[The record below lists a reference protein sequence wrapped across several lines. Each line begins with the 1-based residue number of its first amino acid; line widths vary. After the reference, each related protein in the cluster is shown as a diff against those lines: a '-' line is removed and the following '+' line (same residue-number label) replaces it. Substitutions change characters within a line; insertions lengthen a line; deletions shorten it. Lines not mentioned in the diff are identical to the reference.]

1 MVGSIVGAA
10 ISVHRHAGLRR
21 LTRACLLAAGLL
33 ALALALGAPAARGAA
48 MPSLV
53 HNPLTDPKTGR
64 PLSCPDPSVIR
75 EPHRQYSLYMVCTS
89 DFARNAYPIWGSN
102 DGVRWTK
109 LGSVFPH
116 GQGPSWAIP
125 AGKAHGRYW
134 APDLHRFDGH
144 WVLYFAAQMT
154 TTTARA
160 LTPAPQGDFAIG
172 VATTTDLRSGHWTTA
187 LLHASGQFNA
197 LRGEKGNRELT
208 GGVIDPN
215 EFENPV
221 TGQRYLVWA
230 KQSNEIFLGEL
241 SPDGL
246 TLAPGVKRILVPSTP
261 WECANLRGTC
271 TIEGPVGYWYDNVAY
286 IIYSASSTWSGSYAV
301 GVAASTAPLS
311 IPFTKDPDP
320 ILTSSGDLLGPGGT
334 SEPVTAPD
342 GSPIIYF
349 HSLVGGPDTAH
360 VSSQRF
366 LTVGRFHYASAA
378 AASLGTI
385 ASGASVGISWPQI
398 SSGKPK
404 NYTTLVRRHH

>member
-1 MVGSIVGAA
+1 MV
-10 ISVHRHAGLRR
+10 L
-21 LTRACLLAAGLL
+21 LACVVAAGL
-33 ALALALGAPAARGAA
+33 ACLGAPAADATA
-48 MPSLV
+48 KPSLV
-53 HNPLTDPKTGR
+53 HNPLTDPKTGK

-89 DFARNAYPIWGSN
+89 DFDRNAYPIWGSN
-102 DGVRWTK
+102 DGVRWTQ

-125 AGKAHGRYW
+125 AGKQHGRYW
-134 APDLHRFDGH
+134 APDLHWFDGH

-154 TTTARA
+154 TATEHT
-160 LTPAPQGDFAIG
+160 LSPAPQGSWAIG
-172 VATTTDLRSGHWTTA
+172 VATTTDLRAGHWTAA
-187 LLHASGQFNA
+187 LLHYSGQFNR
-197 LRGEKGNRELT
+197 LPSEQGNRELA

-230 KQSNEIFLGEL
+230 KQSNQIFLGEL
-241 SPDGL
+241 SSDGL
-246 TLAPGVKRILVPSTP
+246 TLAPVAQRILVPSTP

-286 IIYSASSTWSGSYAV
+286 IMYSASSTWSGSYAV

-311 IPFTKDPDP
+311 VPFTKDPEP
-320 ILTSSGDLLGPGGT
+320 ILTSSRDLLGPGGT

-349 HSLVGGPDTAH
+349 HSLAGAPDNQH
-360 VSSQRF
+360 VSSRRY
-366 LTVGRFHYASAA
+366 LTVGRFHYVSAA
-378 AASLGTI
+378 NASL
-385 ASGASVGISWPQI
+385 ASTATGASVGISWPQI
-398 SSGKPK
+398 SAGKPK
-404 NYTTLVRRHH
+404 NYTTLVPASR

>member
-1 MVGSIVGAA
+1 MV
-10 ISVHRHAGLRR
+10 L
-21 LTRACLLAAGLL
+21 LACVVAAGL
-33 ALALALGAPAARGAA
+33 ACLGAPAADAAA

-53 HNPLTDPKTGR
+53 HNPLTNPKTGK

-89 DFARNAYPIWGSN
+89 DFDRDAYPIWGSN
-102 DGVRWTK
+102 DGVRWTR

-125 AGKAHGRYW
+125 AGAQHGRYW
-134 APDLHRFDGH
+134 APDLHWFDGH
-144 WVLYFAAQMT
+144 WVLYFAALMT
-154 TTTARA
+154 RA
-160 LTPAPQGDFAIG
+160 TEHSLKPAAQGGWAIG
-172 VATTTDLRSGHWTTA
+172 VATTSNLRSGHWTTS
-187 LLHASGQFNA
+187 LLHYSGQFNA
-197 LRGEKGNRELT
+197 LPSATGNRELA

-230 KQSNEIFLGEL
+230 KQSNEIFLDQL
-241 SPDGL
+241 SSDGL
-246 TLAPGVKRILVPSTP
+246 TLEPGAQRILIPSTP

-271 TIEGPVGYWYDNVAY
+271 TIEGPVGYWYNNVAY
-286 IIYSASSTWSGSYAV
+286 VMYSASSTWSGSYAV

-311 IPFTKDPDP
+311 VPFAKDPDP

-349 HSLVGGPDTAH
+349 HSLAGAPDNKH
-360 VSSQRF
+360 VSSQRY

-378 AASLGTI
+378 NASLVSI
-385 ASGASVGISWPQI
+385 ATGASVGISWPQI

-404 NYTTLVRRHH
+404 NYTTLVRDSR

>member
-1 MVGSIVGAA
+1 VQ
-10 ISVHRHAGLRR
+10 RYTGLRR
-21 LTRACLLAAGLL
+21 FWLVCIVTVGLAC
-33 ALALALGAPAARGAA
+33 LGAPVAFAAP
-48 MPSLV
+48 MPTLV
-53 HNPLTDPKTGR
+53 HNPLTNPKTHK
-64 PLSCPDPSVIR
+64 PLSCPDPTVIR
-75 EPHRQYSLYMVCTS
+75 EPRRQYSMYMVCTS
-89 DFARNAYPIWGSN
+89 DFERDAFPIWGSG

-125 AGKAHGRYW
+125 AGKQHGRYW
-134 APDLHRFDGH
+134 APDLHWFDGQ
-144 WVLYFAAQMT
+144 WVLYYAAQMT
-154 TTTARA
+154 YATEHT
-160 LTPAPQGDFAIG
+160 LDPAVHGNFAIG
-172 VATTTDLRSGHWTTA
+172 VATTTNLRGGHWTTA
-187 LLHASGQFNA
+187 LLHYSGQFNRLPSA
-197 LRGEKGNRELT
+197 NGNRELA

-241 SPDGL
+241 SADGL
-246 TLAPGVKRILVPSTP
+246 TLAPGTQRILVPSTP

-271 TIEGPVGYWYDNVAY
+271 TIEGPVGYWYNNVAY
-286 IIYSASSTWSGSYAV
+286 VLYSASSTWSGSYAV

-311 IPFTKDPDP
+311 VPFTKDPDP

-349 HSLVGGPDTAH
+349 HSLAGAPDNKH
-360 VSSQRF
+360 VSSQRY

-378 AASLGTI
+378 NASLASI
-385 ASGASVGISWPQI
+385 ATGASVGISWPQI
-398 SSGKPK
+398 SAGKPK
-404 NYTTLVRRHH
+404 NYTTLVLGSR

>member
-1 MVGSIVGAA
+1 MHIGVLLA
-10 ISVHRHAGLRR
+10 SV
-21 LTRACLLAAGLL
+21 ACLLAAVLVLL
-33 ALALALGAPAARGAA
+33 ATPAASHAA
-48 MPSLV
+48 APSLV
-53 HNPLTDPKTGR
+53 HNPLSDPKTHK

-75 EPHRQYSLYMVCTS
+75 QPHRGYAMYMVCTS
-89 DFARNAYPIWGSN
+89 DFAGNAFPIWGSN
-102 DGVRWTK
+102 DGVRWTR

-125 AGKAHGRYW
+125 GGKQRGRYW

-154 TTTARA
+154 SATERTLNPVTH
-160 LTPAPQGDFAIG
+160 GNFAIG
-172 VATTTDLRSGHWTTA
+172 VATTTNLRGGHWTTA
-187 LLHASGQFNA
+187 LLHYSGQFNELA
-197 LRGEKGNRELT
+197 SAQGNRELA

-215 EFENPV
+215 EFQNPV

-241 SPDGL
+241 SADGL
-246 TLAPGVKRILVPSTP
+246 TLEPGVQRILVPNTP

-271 TIEGPVGYWYDNVAY
+271 TIEGPVGYWHDDVAY
-286 IIYSASSTWSGSYAV
+286 ILYSASSTWSGSYAV

-311 IPFTKDPDP
+311 VPFTKDPEP

-349 HSLVGGPDTAH
+349 HSLVGGPDNAH
-360 VSSQRF
+360 VSSQRY

-378 AASLGTI
+378 GASLSTT
-385 ASGASVGISWPQI
+385 AFGATVGISWPQI

-404 NYTTLVRRHH
+404 NYTTLARRSR

>member
-1 MVGSIVGAA
+1 MV
-10 ISVHRHAGLRR
+10 L
-21 LTRACLLAAGLL
+21 LACVVAAGL
-33 ALALALGAPAARGAA
+33 ACLGAPAADAA
-48 MPSLV
+48 AKPSLV
-53 HNPLTDPKTGR
+53 HNPLTDPKTGK

-89 DFARNAYPIWGSN
+89 DFDRNAYPIWGSN
-102 DGVRWTK
+102 DGVRWTQ

-116 GQGPSWAIP
+116 GQGPSWAVP
-125 AGKAHGRYW
+125 AGKQHGRYW
-134 APDLHRFDGH
+134 APDLHWFDGH

-154 TTTARA
+154 TATEHT
-160 LTPAPQGDFAIG
+160 LSPAPQGSWAIG
-172 VATTTDLRSGHWTTA
+172 VATTTDLRAGHWTTA
-187 LLHASGQFNA
+187 LLHYSGQFNT
-197 LRGEKGNRELT
+197 LPSERGNRELA

-230 KQSNEIFLGEL
+230 KQSNQIFLGEL
-241 SPDGL
+241 SSDGL
-246 TLAPGVKRILVPSTP
+246 TLAPVAQRILVPSTP
-261 WECANLRGTC
+261 WECANLHGTC

-286 IIYSASSTWSGSYAV
+286 IMYSASSTWSGSYAV

-311 IPFTKDPDP
+311 VPFAKDPEP

-349 HSLVGGPDTAH
+349 HSLAGAPDNKH
-360 VSSQRF
+360 VSSRRY

-378 AASLGTI
+378 NASLAST
-385 ASGASVGISWPQI
+385 ASGAGVGISWPQI
-398 SSGKPK
+398 SAGKPK
-404 NYTTLVRRHH
+404 NYTTLAAPSR

>member
-1 MVGSIVGAA
+1 MV
-10 ISVHRHAGLRR
+10 L
-21 LTRACLLAAGLL
+21 LACVVAAGL
-33 ALALALGAPAARGAA
+33 ACLGAPAADAA
-48 MPSLV
+48 AKPSLV
-53 HNPLTDPKTGR
+53 HNPLTDPKTGK

-89 DFARNAYPIWGSN
+89 DFDRNAYPIWGSN
-102 DGVRWTK
+102 DGVRWTQ

-116 GQGPSWAIP
+116 GQGPSWAVP
-125 AGKAHGRYW
+125 AGKQHGRYW
-134 APDLHRFDGH
+134 APDLHWFDGH

-154 TTTARA
+154 TATEHT
-160 LTPAPQGDFAIG
+160 LSPAPQGSWAIG
-172 VATTTDLRSGHWTTA
+172 VATTTDLRAGHWTTA
-187 LLHASGQFNA
+187 LLHYSGQFNT
-197 LRGEKGNRELT
+197 LPSERGNRELA

-230 KQSNEIFLGEL
+230 KQSNQIFLGEL
-241 SPDGL
+241 SSDGL
-246 TLAPGVKRILVPSTP
+246 TLAPVAQRILVPSTP
-261 WECANLRGTC
+261 WECANLHGTC

-286 IIYSASSTWSGSYAV
+286 IMYSASSTWSGSYAV

-311 IPFTKDPDP
+311 VPFAKDPEP

-349 HSLVGGPDTAH
+349 HSLAGAPDNKH
-360 VSSQRF
+360 VSSRRY

-378 AASLGTI
+378 NASLAST

-398 SSGKPK
+398 SAGKPK
-404 NYTTLVRRHH
+404 NYTTLVAPSR

>member
-1 MVGSIVGAA
+1 MV
-10 ISVHRHAGLRR
+10 L
-21 LTRACLLAAGLL
+21 LACVVAAGL
-33 ALALALGAPAARGAA
+33 ASLGAPAADAAA

-53 HNPLTDPKTGR
+53 HNPLTNPKTGK

-89 DFARNAYPIWGSN
+89 DFDRDAYPIWGSN
-102 DGVRWTK
+102 DGVRWTR

-125 AGKAHGRYW
+125 TGSQHGRYW
-134 APDLHRFDGH
+134 APDLHWFDGH
-144 WVLYFAAQMT
+144 WVLYFAALMT
-154 TTTARA
+154 RA
-160 LTPAPQGDFAIG
+160 TEHSLKPAAQGGWAIG
-172 VATTTDLRSGHWTTA
+172 VATTTDLRSGHWTTS
-187 LLHASGQFNA
+187 LLHYSGQFNA
-197 LRGEKGNRELT
+197 LPSAKGNRELA

-215 EFENPV
+215 EFQNPV

-241 SPDGL
+241 SSDGL
-246 TLAPGVKRILVPSTP
+246 TLEPEAQRILTPSTP

-286 IIYSASSTWSGSYAV
+286 VMYSASSTWSGSYAV

-311 IPFTKDPDP
+311 VPFAKDPDP

-349 HSLVGGPDTAH
+349 HSLAGAPDNKH
-360 VSSQRF
+360 VSSQRY

-378 AASLGTI
+378 NASLASI
-385 ASGASVGISWPQI
+385 ATGASVGISWPQI
-398 SSGKPK
+398 SAGKPK
-404 NYTTLVRRHH
+404 NYTTLVGDSR